1 MSSRHSLAVALVALT
16 ISFGGTRLLAQRP
29 GDTLPSSVG
38 NLAAATLIEIRD
50 QAGQVLLNGTLKTS
64 KRDPKETERKADLVS
79 PSGQRAKGKVGI
91 EIQSKGDIIEKET
104 VELSFERLPKMS
116 ECQFFLD
123 GRHVSSFTTDKEGK
137 AAVKLERKTASS
149 PVTPRT
155 R

>member
-64 KRDPKETERKADLVS
+64 KRDPKETERKADLES
-79 PSGQRAKGKVGI
+79 PTGQKAKGKFEVEI
-91 EIQSKGDIIEKET
+91 ERKDGAIAKEE
-104 VELSFERLPKMS
+104 VELEVEKLPAMT
-116 ECQFFLD
+116 ECELFID
-123 GRHVSSFTTDKEGK
+123 GKHVSSLTTTKVGK
-137 AAVKLERKTASS
+137 AELKLERKAT
-149 PVTPRT
+149 TK
-155 R
+155 